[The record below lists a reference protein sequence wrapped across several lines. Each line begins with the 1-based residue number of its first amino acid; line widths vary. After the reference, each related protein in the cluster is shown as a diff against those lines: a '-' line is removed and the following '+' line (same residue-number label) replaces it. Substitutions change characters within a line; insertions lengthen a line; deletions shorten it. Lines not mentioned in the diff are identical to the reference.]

1 MTTTDFLK
9 RLCEGYV
16 RRYRTLNLR
25 TDAKGTDL
33 TQREL
38 DFFAQLGEM
47 LGFGACFEAQRMDLS
62 WHDLDSQELVLHLE
76 RETERGKVLNE
87 TLPKLL
93 RAEESRQARYLA
105 AVLGWVREGDLPAIK
120 QKIAEELGDRPLL
133 LIAWVGPT
141 KDEAKRLEAFVF
153 SGSEVHTR
161 RGKGEIDSAGCW
173 YATFLGEWKL
183 EEVSGAAP
191 A

>member
-1 MTTTDFLK
+1 MTTADFLK

-16 RRYRTLNLR
+16 RSYRTLNLR
-25 TDAKGTDL
+25 TEAKWTDL

-38 DFFAQLGEM
+38 HFFVQLGEM
-47 LGFGACFEAQRMDLS
+47 LGFAARLEAQRMDLS
-62 WHDLDSQELVLHLE
+62 WHDLDTGELVLHLE
-76 RETERGKVLNE
+76 RETEAGRVLNE

-93 RAEESRQARYLA
+93 RPEGSRQARYLA
-105 AVLGWVREGDLPAIK
+105 AVLGWVREEDLPPIK
-120 QKIAEELGDRPLL
+120 QRIAKELGGRPLL

-141 KDEAKRLEAFVF
+141 KEEAKCLEAFVF

-161 RGKGEIDSAGCW
+161 RGEGETDRAGYW
-173 YATFLGEWKL
+173 YAWLSGEWKM
-183 EEVSGAAP
+183 EEVSGAVP